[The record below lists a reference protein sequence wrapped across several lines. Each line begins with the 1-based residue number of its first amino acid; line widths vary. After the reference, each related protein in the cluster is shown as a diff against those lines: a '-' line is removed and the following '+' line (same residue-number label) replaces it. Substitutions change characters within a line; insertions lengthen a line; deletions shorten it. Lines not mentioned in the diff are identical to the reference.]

1 MSTATAAGGVV
12 PFAIAQ
18 EEEASLGE
26 EDDLADR
33 IVSDV
38 LDDQSIVDQDNTA
51 EQDIANVGLQDQ
63 DTTQKEDQ
71 VQDAANTNVD
81 LDILEGEQSPLTEP
95 PTPRPPDDGGQ
106 PPPGGEPPLEE
117 IGKIAFQSQR
127 GAQPGTLAQIYIMNA
142 DGSEQTR
149 LT

>member
-1 MSTATAAGGVV
+1 
-12 PFAIAQ
+12 
-18 EEEASLGE
+18 
-26 EDDLADR
+26 
-33 IVSDV
+33 
-38 LDDQSIVDQDNTA
+38 VDQDNTA

-81 LDILEGEQSPLTEP
+81 FDILEGEQSPLTEP
-95 PTPRPPDDGGQ
+95 PTPPTPRPSPDDGGQ